1 MTDKAKSREVYIS
14 VDVEAAGPVPA
25 TYSMLSIGAV
35 IVEDPKATFYV
46 ELKPVN
52 NKSIAAAMKVVG
64 RTLADFSKSGLAPKK
79 AMASFRNWIRSVSKQ
94 GKPVFVGFNAT
105 FDWAF
110 VNFYFHE
117 YLEENP
123 FGFGGIDIKS
133 YYMGL
138 TGSAW
143 EDSRSSRIAPQFKAG
158 SLPHTHNALDDALEQ
173 AEMFRRM
180 LMRSTKS

>member
-35 IVEDPKATFYV
+35 IVDDPKATFYV

-52 NKSIAAAMKVVG
+52 NKSIASAMRVVG

-79 AMASFRNWIRSVSKQ
+79 AMASFRDWIRSVSKQ
-94 GKPVFVGFNAT
+94 GRPVFVGFNAT

-117 YLEENP
+117 YLGENP
-123 FGFGGIDIKS
+123 FGFGGI
-133 YYMGL
+133 
-138 TGSAW
+138 
-143 EDSRSSRIAPQFKAG
+143 
-158 SLPHTHNALDDALEQ
+158 
-173 AEMFRRM
+173 
-180 LMRSTKS
+180 